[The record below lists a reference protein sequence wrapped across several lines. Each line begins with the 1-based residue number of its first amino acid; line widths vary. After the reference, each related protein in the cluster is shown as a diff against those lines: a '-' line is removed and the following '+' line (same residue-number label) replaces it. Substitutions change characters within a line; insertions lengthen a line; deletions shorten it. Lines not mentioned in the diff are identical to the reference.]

1 VLGIHDSTP
10 AAVLEID
17 SNGNLEMQNDGTWI
31 GRGAASARVEFNASG
46 NAVKLYSSADL
57 ELYSDA
63 GSTLVGAW
71 DGATG
76 NITLVDDAWIGLGA
90 ASTRV
95 IFDST
100 SGNSL
105 DLYSAAD
112 LRLFS
117 DAGTTQVGLWDGA
130 TGDILLDDGS
140 GDSPAVQFIG
150 GTNDDTI
157 KIFLDDDAATAGGSD
172 LNVQLADAAGASN
185 FEIWDSTPAAV
196 LKINSDGG
204 LEMIT
209 GNLYVNDTSDTTVT
223 RGVVINQGTAD
234 DTIIS
239 LKSSTDV
246 AHGITDYAETD
257 SFSYFEKR
265 EDLEGGLLIAGL
277 TEGDEA
283 FLIQAM
289 VTSDNTT
296 KSTAGRA
303 GAQIWSNKKSGTG
316 LGAMGAN
323 ANLFAIADAGSTRAI
338 IDTEGEL
345 HLDLTVSENAW
356 DDYDDLALLNGLRAS
371 LSSPKTRLHQEFC
384 QWIDETRPI
393 LESTGVITYNDDGH
407 HFVAIKQMQ
416 MLIVD
421 ALRQSWHEQR
431 DKIASLERRIVNLEN
446 PTWTS

>member
-1 VLGIHDSTP
+1 
-10 AAVLEID
+10 
-17 SNGNLEMQNDGTWI
+17 M
-31 GRGAASARVEFNASG
+31 
-46 NAVKLYSSADL
+46 
-57 ELYSDA
+57 YSDA
-63 GSTLVGAW
+63 GSTKVG
-71 DGATG
+71 T
-76 NITLVDDAWIGLGA
+76 
-90 ASTRV
+90 
-95 IFDST
+95 
-100 SGNSL
+100 
-105 DLYSAAD
+105 
-112 LRLFS
+112 
-117 DAGTTQVGLWDGA
+117 WDGA

-150 GTNDDTI
+150 GTNNDTI
-157 KIFLDDDAATAGGSD
+157 KIYLDDWAVAGGSD

-204 LEMIT
+204 LEMIS
-209 GNLYVNDTSDTTVT
+209 GNLYVNDTTDATVT
-223 RGVVINQGTAD
+223 RGVVINQGAAD

-239 LKSSTDV
+239 LKSSDV

-289 VTSDNTT
+289 ATSDNTT
-296 KSTAGRA
+296 KSTTGRA
-303 GAQIWSNKKSGTG
+303 NAQVWCNKKSGTG
-316 LGAMGAN
+316 LAVMGAN
-323 ANLFAIADAGSTRAI
+323 ANLFAIANSGSTRAI
-338 IDTEGEL
+338 IDAEGEL

-371 LSSPKTRLHQEFC
+371 LSSPKTRLHQEFY

-407 HFVAIKQMQ
+407 HFVAVKQMQ

-431 DKIASLERRIVNLEN
+431 NKIASLERRVIDLEN
-446 PTWTS
+446 LA